1 MNIIVCFLLLTFINS
16 GFTMILYNNQNLNQ
30 NFNHNLNRLALR
42 YVIFKEKKVAKILRL
57 LKHKFDIYH
66 NKSIVSV
73 AEGIIAF
80 QELSEDEKTL
90 IEVVI
95 SLCY

>member
-1 MNIIVCFLLLTFINS
+1 MNIIICFLLLSSINA
-16 GFTMILYNNQNLNQ
+16 GFSMILYNYQ

-42 YVIFKEKKVAKILRL
+42 YVIFKEKKVAKILKNIL
-57 LKHKFDIYH
+57 HTIEIYH

-73 AEGIIAF
+73 AEGVTSF
-80 QELSEDEKTL
+80 NELSEDKKTL
-90 IEVVI
+90 IETII